1 LHIFIAFLTK
11 YFCLADGNFEIL
23 TEKINDSDL
32 YGFAEFNN
40 DVPVRQLTGILY
52 NRSSGMGP

>member
-1 LHIFIAFLTK
+1 MAFLTK